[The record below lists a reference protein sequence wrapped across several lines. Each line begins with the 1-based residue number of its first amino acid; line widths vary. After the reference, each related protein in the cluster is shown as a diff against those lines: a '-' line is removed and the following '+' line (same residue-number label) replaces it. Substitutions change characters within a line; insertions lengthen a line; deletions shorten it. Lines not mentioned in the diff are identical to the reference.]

1 MLHLLHHWPG
11 ESFSFFD
18 RQGQEKKPT
27 LGEEI
32 VLDEAETFIS
42 KGASWESS
50 RGGNVRQL
58 EYSEARQSHGCSLHG
73 TSRVKSPCT
82 SAALQASLW
91 FCSAPSRQ
99 AGTWNMLSIPCSSTF
114 HRLSLYVEAVDL
126 IFKIHTVLPFLKGCS
141 IHCHLNNQQSKNAWV
156 LLSLGFLGFFP
167 LLTDW
172 TEAERAY
179 SEAAGCVGALLVP

>member
-18 RQGQEKKPT
+18 RQGQEKKANFGWRNCFGWGRDFYQQGSK
-27 LGEEI
+27 LGQQ
-32 VLDEAETFIS
+32 
-42 KGASWESS
+42 

-114 HRLSLYVEAVDL
+114 HRLSLYVEAVNL